1 MEKSDVWLYLEF
13 LVDTI
18 ESHTLNRTE
27 LEKRIVDKDEKSFMY
42 FYVIWEFQPRNYFHQ
57 SMYGH
62 YVLNKFVTQKG
73 YEEPRVHLIPTI
85 KLIEL
90 MCPKLK
96 KSHKNNFVFWAAQYA
111 LNNQ

>member
-27 LEKRIVDKDEKSFMY
+27 LEKRIVDKDEKSLMY

-62 YVLNKFVTQKG
+62 YALNKFVTQHKRVTKSQ
-73 YEEPRVHLIPTI
+73 EVSVHLIPTI
-85 KLIEL
+85 KLIEH
-90 MCPKLK
+90 MCPTSYFELH
-96 KSHKNNFVFWAAQYA
+96 STLRITNSAS
-111 LNNQ
+111 